1 VTRQEVSGSCA
12 RGPYRGKRAFDLAIL
27 GVAAVPGLLV
37 GLACAVAI
45 KLSGPGPIFFRQ
57 ERSGLAGR
65 PFRVWKFRTMEDVPP
80 GSGPFPDA
88 ERITPVGRWL
98 RRLSLDEL
106 PQLVNVARGEMS
118 MIGPRPTLLY
128 QVERYTPRQRGRLAV
143 RPGVTGLAQVR
154 GRNAIGWAE
163 RIEIDLEYVRR
174 QSPWLDLKI
183 MAWTVGAVLRGSG
196 VEGHPRDDPIAAD
209 PPAR

>member
-1 VTRQEVSGSCA
+1 VTRQEASGSGA
-12 RGPYRGKRAFDLAIL
+12 RGPYRGKRAFDLIVL
-27 GVAAVPGLLV
+27 GTTAVPGLV
-37 GLACAVAI
+37 IGLACATAI

-65 PFRVWKFRTMEDVPP
+65 PFRVWKFRTMEDAPP
-80 GSGPFPDA
+80 GSGPFPDD

-98 RRLSLDEL
+98 RRLSHDEL
-106 PQLVNVARGEMS
+106 PQLLNVARGEMS
-118 MIGPRPTLLY
+118 IIGPRPTLPY

-183 MAWTVGAVLRGSG
+183 MAWTIGAVLRGSG

>member
-1 VTRQEVSGSCA
+1 VTRQEASGSGA
-12 RGPYRGKRAFDLAIL
+12 RGPYRGKRAFDLIVL
-27 GVAAVPGLLV
+27 GTTAVPGLV
-37 GLACAVAI
+37 IGLACATAI

-65 PFRVWKFRTMEDVPP
+65 PFRVWKFRTMEDAPP
-80 GSGPFPDA
+80 GSGPFPDD

-106 PQLVNVARGEMS
+106 PQLLNVARGEMS
-118 MIGPRPTLLY
+118 IIGPRPTLPY

-183 MAWTVGAVLRGSG
+183 MAWTIGAVLRGSG